1 MTTTS
6 ALTSPSSPCR
16 TTCGMSST
24 MRTSSSRIAL
34 VISES
39 EPACCTIAFC
49 GSPDETMVALN
60 PRASASIAT
69 NTATVPAMP
78 RIATSDEAQRRRTLR
93 ML

>member
-6 ALTSPSSPCR
+6 ALTSASSPCR

-24 MRTSSSRIAL
+24 TRTSSSCMAL

-49 GSPDETMVALN
+49 GSPDEMIVARN